1 MPCKKTMSSQI
12 FNSNLKRILGHCNYV
27 FKQVRNRLPSTAPK
41 DKINLSGVCGSP
53 WILSYWVNRIW
64 GWPKD
69 GVPISKDGVPIY
81 LRSEVLHYSSDQLY
95 LWSHV
100 QYGPGSWMGRLN
112 LNSLCFIS
120 IIDSKLQLILSF
132 LDWTD
137 QGK

>member
-1 MPCKKTMSSQI
+1 MPCKKNMSSQI

-27 FKQVRNRLPSTAPK
+27 FKQVRNRLPSTASK
-41 DKINLSGVCGSP
+41 DKINLSGVCGAP
-53 WILSYWVNRIW
+53 CNLSYWVDGIW
-64 GWPKD
+64 GWSIKD
-69 GVPISKDGVPIY
+69 GVPFY